1 MDGIKGLPSVAGK
14 HSASWAAAEAEVPDL
29 CLQPPLGQLIPQGAQ
44 VSILNPEGETSGSNP
59 IREGRLRADITQRI
73 PLRMLTT
80 IWLIWG
86 SKRKVTIL
94 EEVLHEINLL
104 PLSFFLVPG
113 KPNETTEKL
122 KQMQTFPHRLHDAV
136 RNDSHCP

>member
-1 MDGIKGLPSVAGK
+1 
-14 HSASWAAAEAEVPDL
+14 
-29 CLQPPLGQLIPQGAQ
+29 
-44 VSILNPEGETSGSNP
+44 
-59 IREGRLRADITQRI
+59 
-73 PLRMLTT
+73 MLTT

-94 EEVLHEINLL
+94 EEVLDEINLL

-122 KQMQTFPHRLHDAV
+122 KQMQTFPHRLRDAV
-136 RNDSHCP
+136 RTIPTVPKDPGREA